1 MGHVLYANL
10 SYTQTQDKIVTTKV
24 QIPNTV
30 DQLTSYINT
39 DGFYTLR
46 GDYSYGK
53 PFAERKYTLTYSGSA
68 NVNNNVAYIDYRKN
82 IAKNFM
88 IRKEIEFEIDI
99 KDVIDFELET
109 SYSVN
114 RTQYSQSNF
123 TDRQTNSLSFQIRG
137 RNYFFKDLTLGY
149 DLRKTMN
156 SGFDDGIVRN
166 PTILRLFTE
175 YRLLK
180 GNKGTIRF
188 EGNDIFNE
196 NTGISRDVFDNIIV
210 DRQIN
215 RLDRYFMLAFIMNLN
230 KFGGGLKPSN
240 DNR

>member
-1 MGHVLYANL
+1 
-10 SYTQTQDKIVTTKV
+10 
-24 QIPNTV
+24 
-30 DQLTSYINT
+30 
-39 DGFYTLR
+39 
-46 GDYSYGK
+46 
-53 PFAERKYTLTYSGSA
+53 
-68 NVNNNVAYIDYRKN
+68 
-82 IAKNFM
+82 M
-88 IRKEIEFEIDI
+88 IRQEIEFEIDI

-109 SYSVN
+109 SYSIN

-215 RLDRYFMLAFIMNLN
+215 RLGRYFMLAFIMNLN
-230 KFGGGLKPSN
+230 KFGGGFKPSN
-240 DNR
+240 